1 MSIMLVALLILGA
14 FLFWQGKITF
24 GPVQTEGRHVKAA
37 GVLLMLPAASF
48 LLLSIVMGMLFG
60 VKSNSI
66 QFVIAFLAVFQ
77 LVMMVLCTVLAYIL
91 IVDPPNAPQLPGIL
105 GDIQRERRGGKSAP
119 PSSSSSRP
127 KQPTQEQQ
135 RPSRQRHPLE
145 RYMPQEPLKLPNVMT
160 VKEAA
165 VYMGVTQDEIM
176 RLIDAGKLPAARD
189 NAGFRIARSVLD
201 ELKTPTMTPQG

>member
-1 MSIMLVALLILGA
+1 MNIMLVALLILGG

-37 GVLLMLPAASF
+37 GVILMLPAASF
-48 LLLSIVMGMLFG
+48 LLLSIIMGMIFG
-60 VKSNSI
+60 VKANSI
-66 QFVIAFLAVFQ
+66 QFVLAFLAIFQ
-77 LVMMVLCTVLAYIL
+77 LVMMVLAVVLSYIL

-119 PSSSSSRP
+119 PPSASSRP
-127 KQPTQEQQ
+127 KQDSAQP
-135 RPSRQRHPLE
+135 RPARQRHPLDQFA
-145 RYMPQEPLKLPNVMT
+145 PQQPVKLPNIMT

-165 VYMGVTQDEIM
+165 VYMGVSQDEIL

-201 ELKTPTMTPQG
+201 ELKNPTII